1 MAMSEIELRL
11 EAVNRYLENSRKSE
25 INDAWSRIIGKP
37 NSLLKFEE
45 VANRLH
51 IRQQI
56 PIGHQMVKLNQIVG
70 SVGRYREFTK
80 NFLPRPTV
88 MQDRWVAVDVTM
100 NSLKGFPPVEL
111 YKIGEAY
118 FVIDGNHRISVS
130 RANGNKDIE
139 ANVIECQTSVS
150 FSLEDFL
157 GDKWLI
163 KAAYGEFLT
172 QTHLDQLRPGAH
184 LEVTQSEHYDTILQ
198 HIAVHRYLSNRP
210 QRNAHG
216 AWENRHLS
224 WADAVV
230 SWYDKVY
237 RPVVEAMHAQ
247 QLLARFPK
255 RTETDLYI
263 AITQYRERVAE
274 QYELAPLGD
283 ESAATVFAAN
293 HSDWAIGRFVLA
305 VRQRIR
311 QSVSQTLNQ
320 TLGQLQAIPAGMTH
334 AEFSML
340 RLRHDAGEL
349 SITEAQR
356 KAAPE
361 PHYGEPVCEGGFG
374 VPFSA

>member
-11 EAVNRYLENSRKSE
+11 AAVERYLDHSRKSE
-25 INDAWSRIIGKP
+25 INDAWSRIIRKP

-45 VANRLH
+45 VASRLH

-56 PIGHQMVKLNQIVG
+56 PIGHKMVKLNQIVG

-80 NFLPRPTV
+80 DFLPRPTV

-118 FVIDGNHRISVS
+118 FVVDGNHRISVS

-139 ANVIECQTSVS
+139 ANVIECQTNVS

-163 KAAYGEFLT
+163 KAAYEDFLT
-172 QTHLDQLRPGAH
+172 QTHLNQLRPD
-184 LEVTQSEHYDTILQ
+184 VTLDVTNTEHYETIMQ
-198 HIAVHRYLSNRP
+198 HIAVHRYLCNRP
-210 QRNAHG
+210 QRNAYG
-216 AWENRHLS
+216 SWEERHLS
-224 WADAVV
+224 WADAVA

-237 RPVVEAMHAQ
+237 TPVVEAVHAKK
-247 QLLARFPK
+247 LLARFPK

-274 QYELAPLGD
+274 QYELAPLGA
-283 ESAATVFAAN
+283 ESAVTVFAAN
-293 HSDWAIGRFVLA
+293 HSDWAISRLFMA
-305 VRQRIR
+305 MRQRVRQ
-311 QSVSQTLNQ
+311 TLSQ
-320 TLGQLQAIPAGMTH
+320 TLGQLQVMPAGMTH
-334 AEFSML
+334 EEFGTL

-349 SITEAQR
+349 SITEARR
-356 KAAPE
+356 KVPQE
-361 PHYGEPVCEGGFG
+361 PHYGEPVCEGGLSM
-374 VPFSA
+374 PFSA